1 MRDHPHPRKPHVKEG
16 GVRMENKTKILTF
29 AAVALMFAVCFI
41 GFTAI
46 NDGGVDADDSATTVD
61 KGPLDGKCTIVR
73 DMTYADG
80 VYTLTGNVTV
90 ALTDNVSMND
100 VKFVGAHTLTITS
113 ANEGHYTLDVT
124 YDFGTK
130 IKDDAGR
137 IFQVSNFVLEN
148 ASLNVV
154 QLDDKKT
161 IDDNQ
166 PGGSVFGEA
175 QVTVQGKSTMTITT
189 NEYANRVFYNNNSS
203 MSIIGENAKVILNN
217 ASSLTASLSMT
228 NGATLEINNP
238 IGTAGNFYPNISNT
252 GKECKITVTGAAD
265 GNHGL
270 FFYGSVS
277 NAEGAAAVV
286 LKNCA
291 VKTDG
296 IVGIY
301 GSNNVIDATGTTIEA
316 DSIVAVNA
324 TKSFGETPVYFDA
337 AGISNATL
345 KVNKVSSPIMSWYT
359 DSVGTKTL
367 KLEGVTFVGDINLDS
382 AANVTLSNLKSDIV
396 VKGKVGNLKVVGGQY
411 KVNIQLDEVKSL
423 LVENTKDVT
432 IDGGVFGTSASHATY
447 VKDNNN
453 RGQSVINIAGI
464 DGTVTIRGVNIYADE
479 AYDEEKGL
487 KGQGISITRSEKVT
501 SIVINNNT
509 VTNTAHHSLMIGQ
522 INKDM
527 TTLTISGN
535 TFSNWGQHFAYS
547 SAIHMFGSGDSAKSN
562 VDATI
567 SNNTF
572 TCVMEDTTRLGKIV
586 SIGFQNGNKAD
597 GTHESMIAFNEP
609 VSFAGNKVNGAVK
622 NELKLT
628 VGMGT
633 TYVDYGTLYKGGD
646 HDGNKAG
653 IAHAA
658 ISYGDLTIVKNGVMD
673 ITSVGSIQINGTVTC
688 EGIIRTTDTV
698 KIVANPGTLIMMPG
712 SELEVVNGE
721 SMVDVIGTNGVNV
734 KSGSISI
741 NTIGSDPSVGFGA
754 VIEGVSEVKDL
765 SVWGND
771 KLIVNKDAELKV
783 TGVLNVFQT
792 EKLIVNGKITITDVG
807 KLTVRDQSIV
817 GKDSAFVLGSGAS
830 VAINTNANGG
840 YDAILSGKATSTG
853 YTIKAK
859 DTLTIAN
866 GAELKMT
873 GDLTI
878 IGKLIVDG
886 TLDLGESK
894 LILEDT
900 TTVDVKGKITG
911 GEIDIAN
918 IANSVKCIAVNVNG
932 VLNTTVDGTVKEG
945 TKDIKSIVVLDNVIA
960 GANGITVKKG
970 SVIVDGI
977 IKTGDVTIPAGSTSF
992 VYGTLESGSTLT
1004 IEPTASVNPETTGH
1018 SGTLVVESG
1027 ASVVSEG
1034 AIVSVIYKAGSSYN
1048 GEEFSKD
1055 TKITPSGEVKVSIR
1069 IYLNY
1074 DSNKLYVSEPY
1085 VDAFAGDK
1093 YGDLLSDVYVEGVN
1107 KRITFT
1113 GWYNT
1118 LNEKIVGGAIVPDV
1132 TGDIIL
1138 SAHFDEVAKQIPAK
1152 VDSDNG
1158 NGVNDYSLVIAI
1170 IVLVASVG
1178 FLAYVI
1184 KKR

>member
-1 MRDHPHPRKPHVKEG
+1 
-16 GVRMENKTKILTF
+16 MEKKTKVLTF

-41 GFTAI
+41 GFVAI
-46 NDGGVDADDSATTVD
+46 SDGEVDADEGTTSDSSTPTVD
-61 KGPLDGKCTIVR
+61 KGPLGDMCPEG
-73 DMTYADG
+73 MTYADG
-80 VYTLTGNVTV
+80 MYKFTGDVTIELTKNLTGVEGLKN
-90 ALTDNVSMND
+90 
-100 VKFVGAHTLTITS
+100 VKFVGGNTLKITS
-113 ANEGHYTLDVT
+113 ADGGHYALDVT
-124 YDFGTK
+124 YNFGTK
-130 IKDDAGR
+130 IKDEAGR

-203 MSIIGENAKVILNN
+203 MSIIGGDAKVILNN

-228 NGATLEINNP
+228 NGGTLEIKNP
-238 IGTAGNFYPNISNT
+238 INTAGNFYPNINNT
-252 GKECKITVTGAAD
+252 GNKCNITVTGAAN

-270 FFYGSVS
+270 FFYGTNS
-277 NAEGAAAVV
+277 NAKSADAGVLNNCNVV
-286 LKNCA
+286 
-291 VKTDG
+291 TDG

-301 GSNNVIDATGTTIEA
+301 GSDNVINATGTTIEA

-345 KVNKVSSPIMSWYT
+345 RVNKVSSPIMSWYT

-382 AANVTLSNLKSDIV
+382 AANVTLSNLKSDITV
-396 VKGKVGNLKVVGGQY
+396 NGKVGNLKVVGGQY

-432 IDGGVFGTSASHATY
+432 IDGGVFGTSTSHATY
-447 VKDNNN
+447 VKDSNNY
-453 RGQSVINIAGI
+453 GQSVINIADIGGI
-464 DGTVTIRGVNIYADE
+464 VTIRDVNIYADE
-479 AYDEEKGL
+479 AYDDVNKL
-487 KGQGISITRSEKVT
+487 KGQGISIIRSEKVT
-501 SIVINNNT
+501 SIVIENNT

-527 TTLTISGN
+527 RALIISGN

-547 SAIHMFGSGDSAKSN
+547 SAIHMFGSDSGNKADI
-562 VDATI
+562 DATI

-572 TCVMEDTTRLGKIV
+572 TCVMKDTTRLGNIV
-586 SIGFQNGNKAD
+586 SIGFQNGNKTD
-597 GTHESMIAFNEP
+597 GTHESMIAFNKP
-609 VSFAGNKVNGAVK
+609 VSFTGNKVNGEVK
-622 NELKLT
+622 DDLKLT
-628 VGMGT
+628 VGTGT
-633 TYVDYGTLYKGGD
+633 TYVDYGTLYVGGD
-646 HDGNKAG
+646 YSGNTAG

-673 ITSVGSIQINGTVTC
+673 ITSDGSIQINGTVTC
-688 EGIIRTTDTV
+688 EGIIKTTDTE
-698 KIVANPGTLIMMPG
+698 KIVAKPGTLIMMPG
-712 SELEVVNGE
+712 SELKVVNSG
-721 SMVDVIGTNGVNV
+721 SLVDVIGTNGVNV

-741 NTIGSDPSVGFGA
+741 NTIGSDANVGGFGA
-754 VIEGVSEVKDL
+754 VIDGVSEVKAL
-765 SVWGND
+765 SVWEND

-792 EKLIVNGKITITDVG
+792 EKLIVNGKITITGDG
-807 KLTVRDQSIV
+807 KLTVKDQSIV
-817 GKDSAFVLGSGAS
+817 GKDSAFVLDSGAS

-886 TLDLGESK
+886 TLDLGRSK

-911 GEIDIAN
+911 GEIDITN
-918 IANSVKCIAVNVNG
+918 IAKGVKCITVNVNG
-932 VLNTTVDGTVKEG
+932 VLNTTVDGTVAG
-945 TKDIKSIVVLDNVIA
+945 GANSIIVLNNIVA

-1074 DSNKLYVSEPY
+1074 DSNKLMVSAHY

-1118 LNEKIVGGAIVPDV
+1118 LNEKIVSGAIVPDV
-1132 TGDIIL
+1132 TEDIIL

-1158 NGVNDYSLVIAI
+1158 NDVNDYSLVIAI
-1170 IVLVASVG
+1170 TVLVASLG

>member
-1 MRDHPHPRKPHVKEG
+1 MRDYPHPRIPYVKEG

-41 GFTAI
+41 GFVAI
-46 NDGGVDADDSATTVD
+46 SDGEVDADEGTTSDSSTPTVD
-61 KGPLDGKCTIVR
+61 KGPLGDMCPEGMTYKDGK
-73 DMTYADG
+73 
-80 VYTLTGNVTV
+80 YTLTKNVTV
-90 ALTDNVSMND
+90 NLTADVSMED
-100 VKFVGAHTLTITS
+100 VKFVGGFNLTIKSNS
-113 ANEGHYTLDVT
+113 AEKPCTLKVT
-124 YDFGTK
+124 YNFEDKTGG
-130 IKDDAGR
+130 DAGR
-137 IFQVSNFVLEN
+137 IFQVSSFVLEN

-154 QLDDKKT
+154 QLDGKKT
-161 IDDNQ
+161 IEANQ

-175 QVTVQGKSTMTITT
+175 QVTVKGKSTMTITT
-189 NEYANRVFYNNNSS
+189 NENANRIFYNNNSS
-203 MSIIGENAKVILNN
+203 LSIIGENAKVILNK

-238 IGTAGNFYPNISNT
+238 INTAGNFYPNINNAD
-252 GKECKITVTGAAD
+252 GNKKVNIVVTGAA
-265 GNHGL
+265 GNHAV
-270 FFYGSVS
+270 FFYGTNS
-277 NAEGAAAVV
+277 NAAGAAAGV
-286 LKNCA
+286 LKNCNI
-291 VKTDG
+291 KTNS

-301 GSNNVIDATGTTIEA
+301 GSDKVIDATGTTIEA

-324 TKSFGETPVYFDA
+324 TKTPGKDGVPPVYFET

-359 DSVGTKTL
+359 ESVGTKTL

-382 AANVTLSNLKSDIV
+382 AANVTLSNLKSDIT
-396 VKGKVGNLKVVGGQY
+396 VKGKVGALTITGSGDESVSIELDSAKTLCISNVNDVTVDGGTFTTDSY
-411 KVNIQLDEVKSL
+411 VKFNGGESVVNISNVKEMVS
-423 LVENTKDVT
+423 VKNVT
-432 IDGGVFGTSASHATY
+432 INA
-447 VKDNNN
+447 
-453 RGQSVINIAGI
+453 
-464 DGTVTIRGVNIYADE
+464 
-479 AYDEEKGL
+479 KGDVRA
-487 KGQGISITRSEKVT
+487 QGISIMNCGEVKQ
-501 SIVINNNT
+501 IVVSDNKICN
-509 VTNTAHHSLMIGQ
+509 AGHHLIMIGSVFE
-522 INKDM
+522 NLK
-527 TTLTISGN
+527 TLDITNN
-535 TFSNWGQHFAYS
+535 TFSEWGCNVEYS
-547 SAIHMFGSGDSAKSN
+547 SAIHMFGKADSSVKA
-562 VDATI
+562 AI

-572 TCVMEDTTRLGKIV
+572 TCEMKDSSRLGKII
-586 SIGFQNGNKAD
+586 SIGYQNGNKD
-597 GTHESMIAFNEP
+597 GDSMGAFNNP
-609 VSFAGNKVNGAVK
+609 VIFKKNVVNGKATDDF
-622 NELKLT
+622 ELVVEEKA
-628 VGMGT
+628 T
-633 TYVDYGTLYKGGD
+633 TYLDFGTKYAGKAIGDTRQGGIN
-646 HDGNKAG
+646 HK
-653 IAHAA
+653 A
-658 ISYGDLTIVKNGVMD
+658 ISYGNFTIEDGKMMD
-673 ITSVGSIQINGTVTC
+673 IGEEGSIVINGTVTC
-688 EGIIRTTDTV
+688 KGTIKTTATE
-698 KIVANPGTLIMMPG
+698 KIVAKPGTLIMMPG
-712 SELEVVNGE
+712 SELKVVNGG
-721 SMVDVIGTNGVNV
+721 SLADVIGTNGVNV

-741 NTIGSDPSVGFGA
+741 NTIGSGAGVGFGA
-754 VIEGVSEVKDL
+754 VIDGVSEVKAL

-792 EKLIVNGKITITDVG
+792 EKLIVNGKITITGDG
-807 KLTVRDQSIV
+807 KLTVKDQSIV
-817 GKDSAFVLGSGAS
+817 GKDSAFVLDSGAS

-886 TLDLGESK
+886 TLDLGRSK

-911 GEIDIAN
+911 GEIDITN
-918 IANSVKCIAVNVNG
+918 IAKGVKCITVNVNG
-932 VLNTTVDGTVKEG
+932 VLNTTVDGTVAG
-945 TKDIKSIVVLDNVIA
+945 GANSIIVLNNIVA

-1118 LNEKIVGGAIVPDV
+1118 LNEKIVSGVLVPDV
-1132 TGDIIL
+1132 TEDIIL

-1170 IVLVASVG
+1170 TVLVASLG